1 MQKYVY
7 SESVFNTRHIETK
20 RFPKTDLVTN
30 TLNLEIEVLRTSV
43 FINSTFKQIYDIP
56 LLNNLFVSFVNLFV
70 F

>member
-7 SESVFNTRHIETK
+7 SESVFNTRHIEIK

-43 FINSTFKQIYDIP
+43 FINSTF
-56 LLNNLFVSFVNLFV
+56 
-70 F
+70 